1 MNYKKIS
8 LFLALILVIFVG
20 CILFMFTKH
29 DDNISLPT
37 SKDLYEISTV
47 DTFNIKRLLSDS
59 NNVDLTTSFP
69 YKTYVDEANYE
80 NVKMIK
86 RDIAIMES
94 VLKNDPMVAQKIL
107 SLALTDS
114 LLPKIKN
121 QFAVYHPDTLAAFM
135 QWVESFKYY
144 AQYDEAYEPFY
155 SSVYSYWVTYIANKL
170 DEYSKSDANIKYQF
184 KYRFVAGKCKEN
196 KFNVS
201 PTASEIEKIVNN
213 VVESKWAY
221 LYKRLWS
228 ASLIQ
233 KIAFLCL
240 GIFTLIAYIITIIF
254 VIKKFKK

>member
-8 LFLALILVIFVG
+8 LLLALILFIFVS
-20 CILFMFTKH
+20 CLLFMFTKQ
-29 DDNISLPT
+29 DDNINLPT

-47 DTFNIKRLLSDS
+47 DTFNIKRLLPDS
-59 NNVDLTTSFP
+59 NNVDLITHFP
-69 YKTYVDEANYE
+69 YRKYIDEANYE

-86 RDIAIMES
+86 RDIAIIES
-94 VLKNDPMVAQKIL
+94 ASKNDPMASQKIL

-121 QFAVYHPDTLAAFM
+121 KFSTYQPDTLVAFM
-135 QWVESFKYY
+135 QWVESFKYF
-144 AQYDEAYEPFY
+144 AQYEEAYEPFY
-155 SSVYSYWVTYIANKL
+155 SSVYSYWVTFIANKL
-170 DEYSKSDANIKYQF
+170 DEYSKTDANIKYQF
-184 KYRFVAGKCKEN
+184 KYRFIAGKCKEN

-201 PTASEIEKIVNN
+201 PTPSEIEKIVNN

-233 KIAFLCL
+233 KIAFLFF
-240 GIFTLIAYIITIIF
+240 GIFTITAYIITIIF
-254 VIKKFKK
+254 LIKKRKK